1 MEAEW
6 VISTQNEYNGR
17 KFVQIL
23 LKPHHKMPQKG
34 HTYTYTYTRLYK
46 IVIAFILRFGDK
58 IVVGCC
64 YSALKYL
71 YKNTKMK
78 MKNARKLTKIQ
89 IHTDENREGKREKES
104 EIEYV

>member
-34 HTYTYTYTRLYK
+34 HT
-46 IVIAFILRFGDK
+46 
-58 IVVGCC
+58 
-64 YSALKYL
+64 
-71 YKNTKMK
+71 
-78 MKNARKLTKIQ
+78 
-89 IHTDENREGKREKES
+89 HTHTL
-104 EIEYV
+104 I